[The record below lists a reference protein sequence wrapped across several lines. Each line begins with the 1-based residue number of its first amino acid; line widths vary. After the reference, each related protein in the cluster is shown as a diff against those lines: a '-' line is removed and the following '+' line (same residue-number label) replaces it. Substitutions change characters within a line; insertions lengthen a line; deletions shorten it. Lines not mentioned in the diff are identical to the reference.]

1 MQSEKAWM
9 LFQVS
14 EARLRKEQAWM
25 LATVVADPAAINKK
39 KERGVTSFFFYR
51 GRIRSERTICV
62 ALAQRQ
68 VECRVKKLGCFF
80 R

>member
-39 KERGVTSFFFYR
+39 KERGVTSFFCKEC
-51 GRIRSERTICV
+51 GR
-62 ALAQRQ
+62 
-68 VECRVKKLGCFF
+68 
-80 R
+80 